1 MHVCQDV
8 LCGSGPPERFGRGI
22 ALGDRCGTRSHEL
35 RETAKAPATNL
46 FGRQVSTDAF
56 EQVEPRTTGRG
67 ERPLDARVPR
77 QPPLDRGGCRRRVRV
92 GEPRQG
98 LALGDRM
105 INQTTEPQ
113 PFLRPRARQAGGE
126 EGALRDMQG
135 GKERGGA
142 WRVYSCV
149 RVPQR
154 PGVSGKPGG
163 VRSRAW
169 IWLFSSTPRT
179 TACSGG
185 CRYRPST
192 SSRVS
197 WTCGSRL
204 R

>member
-8 LCGSGPPERFGRGI
+8 LCGCGPPERFGRGI

-35 RETAKAPATNL
+35 RDTAKAPATNL

-56 EQVEPRTTGRG
+56 DQVEPRTTGRG

-77 QPPLDRGGCRRRVRV
+77 HPPLDRGGGRRRVRV

-126 EGALRDMQG
+126 EGARRDMQG
-135 GKERGGA
+135 GKERGG
-142 WRVYSCV
+142 
-149 RVPQR
+149 
-154 PGVSGKPGG
+154 PGAYT
-163 VRSRAW
+163 RA
-169 IWLFSSTPRT
+169 S
-179 TACSGG
+179 G
-185 CRYRPST
+185 CRSDRA
-192 SSRVS
+192 
-197 WTCGSRL
+197 
-204 R
+204 